1 MMYSAG
7 CARVRCDTNKSWYTG
22 GVHLR
27 DARALER
34 VRANEAERACC
45 TSVHSQHTVQV
56 VPGERSAQ

>member
-1 MMYSAG
+1 MMCSAG
-7 CARVRCDTNKSWYTG
+7 LAWVRCDTNKSWYTG
-22 GVHLR
+22 GFHLH

-56 VPGERSAQ
+56 VW